1 MLTDGEVGNINEIIS
16 FTHEYNDFAKIHTF
30 GIGSGCDRRLIE
42 GVARAGRGSCSLVRD
57 ATEDLNG
64 LVIRAL

>member
-1 MLTDGEVGNINEIIS
+1 MGEIIS
-16 FTHEYNDFAKIHTF
+16 FAHQNNELAKIHTF
-30 GIGSGCDRRLIE
+30 GIGSGCDRRLVE
-42 GVARAGRGSCSLVRD
+42 GLASAGRGSCSLVRD